1 MGFSFLGV
9 LFSLLA
15 AVGLA
20 LNVVLARPGMRYT
33 SFYLGTLVS
42 LLVSFLLVGTVA
54 LVVDAAAFLRLT
66 LSGLFWFAL
75 LGLLHFSLG
84 RTFSF
89 KAIQR
94 LGVSRTALLI
104 GATPLVAALLA
115 LLLFGEE
122 ISPLLGLGTLLVV
135 AGVTMVLKEAR

>member
-15 AVGLA
+15 AVGFA
-20 LNVVLARPGMRYT
+20 FNAVLARPGMRYI

-42 LLVSFLLVGTVA
+42 LLASFLLVGTIA
-54 LVVDAAAFLRLT
+54 LVVDAAAFLQLT
-66 LSGLFWFAL
+66 LGGLFWFAL

-84 RTFSF
+84 RTLNF
-89 KAIQR
+89 KAIQH
-94 LGVSRTALLI
+94 LGVSRMALLT
-104 GATPLVAALLA
+104 GTTPLVAAFLA

-122 ISPLLGLGTLLVV
+122 VSPLLGLGTLLVV
-135 AGVTMVLKEAR
+135 AGVMMVIQEAK